1 MRRAILLFLAA
12 LILVFAGASLLFAL
26 RLKGRVEGIQSHLTR
41 IASYSVSG
49 TSSLTQDI
57 SKLKGDLSRLREDLL
72 ALQQDLSLL
81 LPLEPLLQRMPFLPI
96 TPGEGNRLIPGIAEV
111 LQAGEESLDGV
122 QELTALSGEGGYKL
136 LDGGE
141 SAQRLMDALEK
152 AGAKFKAA
160 NARLESVQKDTTL
173 FELLGRKPQLKQYKD
188 TLTELINTMTE
199 LTEMGSAAPD
209 LAREFLGMEQPRTY
223 LIMPQNTY
231 EIRATGGFISAAW
244 LITLDKGKITNLV
257 FHDSPAVDD
266 LTREYPPPPVA
277 MFKYMQAGKWL
288 FRDANWYADFPTTAK
303 AASNLYFLGQR
314 VRVDGVIAIDDLFV
328 REVVTALEP
337 IPLES
342 FQETV
347 TKENV
352 VRILEDGL
360 ANLQSTT
367 TELAP
372 RKLLLKVLFEKLL
385 EKARSGLDSK
395 QTVQLLFAF
404 YKGLKEKHVLLYVE
418 NPSVASLL
426 AERNWDGALR
436 PAPGD
441 FLLVVDDN
449 MGYDKVNHRIRQS
462 LEYDVSWQ
470 EDNSGMGKLRI
481 SYTNTSSV
489 AVQECIQ
496 QTTRGGYNEWREGCY
511 WDFLRVYAAE
521 GASLEQST
529 YIPLPKGSLL
539 SRLAKQEDPNY
550 PSQEVREKNKSVIGQ
565 FFVVPVGEEKVV
577 EFTFKLAH
585 GSLSTTE
592 TGASY
597 SLLVQKQPGTVGHP
611 LVIRVHAPPGMRI
624 RSATPEAF
632 QITPDVVEFRRD
644 LTEDISFQV
653 FFDRSGP
660 LKGP

>member
-12 LILVFAGASLLFAL
+12 LILVFATASFLFAL
-26 RLKGRVEGIQSHLTR
+26 RIKGRVDGIQSQLGH
-41 IASYSVSG
+41 ISSYSGSG
-49 TSSLTQDI
+49 TSSLAQEI
-57 SKLKGDLSRLREDLL
+57 SRLKGDISRLREDLL
-72 ALQQDLSLL
+72 ALRQDLSLL

-122 QELTALSGEGGYKL
+122 QELTALSGGGGYKL

-160 NARLESVQKDTTL
+160 NARLEGVRKDTAF

-188 TLTELINTMTE
+188 TVTELVNTMTE
-199 LTEMGSAAPD
+199 LTDMGSAAPE

-223 LIMPQNTY
+223 LVMPQNTY

-244 LITLDKGKITNLV
+244 LITMDRGKITNLV

-266 LTREYPPPPVA
+266 MTREYPPPPVA
-277 MFKYMQAGKWL
+277 MFKYMQAGLWL

-303 AASNLYFLGQR
+303 VASNLYFLGQR
-314 VRVDGVIAIDDLFV
+314 VKVDGVIAIDDLFV
-328 REVVTALEP
+328 REVVTVLEP

-352 VRILEDGL
+352 VRILENGL
-360 ANLQSTT
+360 ADLQSTS

-385 EKARSGLDSK
+385 EKTRSGLDSK
-395 QTVQLLFAF
+395 QAGQLLFAF

-418 NPSVASLL
+418 SPSAASLL

-470 EDNSGMGKLRI
+470 EGNYGKGKLKI
-481 SYTNTSSV
+481 SYKNTSSV
-489 AVQECIQ
+489 QVSECVQQ
-496 QTTRGGYNEWREGCY
+496 ARPGTYTTFTEGCY

-521 GASLEQST
+521 GSSLEQST
-529 YIPLPKGSLL
+529 YIPLPRGSLL

-550 PSQEVREKNKSVIGQ
+550 PSQEVRERNKTVIGQ
-565 FFVVPVGEEKVV
+565 FFVVPVGEEKVL
-577 EFTFKLAH
+577 EFTFKLAP

-592 TGASY
+592 GGASY

-611 LVIRVHAPPGMRI
+611 LTLRVHAPSGMRI

-632 QITPDVVEFRRD
+632 QMTPDVVEFRRE
-644 LTEDISFQV
+644 LTEDTSFQV
-653 FFDRSGP
+653 FFGKNRP
-660 LKGP
+660 